1 MRLNEE
7 LCRAWRTNIWP
18 RVLRNLTNSPIV
30 TASLTIL
37 TVAFT
42 DSSTRTIASLLNVEI
57 LSMDFFTARKLE
69 LESSI
74 SRPIANLHRLFGPRP
89 STTSPNFLSVDR
101 TRSIGSGVSKLLN
114 SSTIRD
120 QPTKQRNLRWVALI
134 ETLNEKSANKAES
147 LVIGIEIRRFC
158 SETNALVVSTYA
170 RRSRGSLATYT
181 HCVQHQHGTMEIVTR
196 RMWARERACHGL
208 LSMYIYGRWTE
219 GFATTTVAV
228 AVVVVV
234 SRNTRWKMYRCRKS
248 QGARKTGC
256 AYECHETA
264 ARYWL

>member
-42 DSSTRTIASLLNVEI
+42 DSSTRTIASL
-57 LSMDFFTARKLE
+57 SMDFFTARKLE

-74 SRPIANLHRLFGPRP
+74 SRPIANLHRT
-89 STTSPNFLSVDR
+89 TTSIWSSSIYESQLSLGR

-114 SSTIRD
+114 SSRIRD
-120 QPTKQRNLRWVALI
+120 QPTKTKQRNLRWVARR

-147 LVIGIEIRRFC
+147 WAIGIEIR
-158 SETNALVVSTYA
+158 
-170 RRSRGSLATYT
+170 
-181 HCVQHQHGTMEIVTR
+181 
-196 RMWARERACHGL
+196 
-208 LSMYIYGRWTE
+208 
-219 GFATTTVAV
+219 
-228 AVVVVV
+228 
-234 SRNTRWKMYRCRKS
+234 
-248 QGARKTGC
+248 
-256 AYECHETA
+256 
-264 ARYWL
+264 